1 MQILF
6 IPKEAQ
12 VVKFLAGLQAE
23 AMMPETSM
31 EISALSEE
39 SEVTVIC
46 SGGSSHYQGW
56 ITKIERSYE
65 PVSADGKWL
74 NVKFLVRRKNSFINY
89 DSDLAVLND

>member
-6 IPKEAQ
+6 ISKEAQ
-12 VVKFLAGLQAE
+12 VLKFLAGLQAE

-31 EISALSEE
+31 EISGLSEE

-65 PVSADGKWL
+65 AVSADGKWL
-74 NVKFLVRRKNSFINY
+74 NVKFLVRRKNSFIDY

>member
-6 IPKEAQ
+6 ISKEAQ
-12 VVKFLAGLQAE
+12 VLKFLAGLQAE
-23 AMMPETSM
+23 AIMPETSM

-56 ITKIERSYE
+56 ITKIERSFE

-74 NVKFLVRRKNSFINY
+74 NVKFLVRRKNSFIDYN
-89 DSDLAVLND
+89 SGLAVLND